1 MTATHVAWNVKKD
14 SMPRNASPLLIGD
27 ALYLVSDGGLV
38 SCLEAKT
45 GTERWNESL
54 KRPHTASPVYAG
66 GLVYLLAEDGTAT
79 VFRPGPSYDE
89 VAKNK
94 FAEPEPQPK
103 YLSLASYAVDG
114 DALFLRTAKALYRI
128 EKK

>member
-1 MTATHVAWNVKKD
+1 M
-14 SMPRNASPLLIGD
+14 
-27 ALYLVSDGGLV
+27 

-45 GTERWNESL
+45 GKVKWSENL
-54 KRPHTASPVYAG
+54 ARPHTSSPIYAA
-66 GLVYLLAEDGTAT
+66 GLIYLLAEDGTAT
-79 VFRPGPSYDE
+79 VFRPGDSYDE

-94 FAEPEPQPK
+94 FSEPGMASK
-103 YLSLASYAVDG
+103 YLCLASYAADG